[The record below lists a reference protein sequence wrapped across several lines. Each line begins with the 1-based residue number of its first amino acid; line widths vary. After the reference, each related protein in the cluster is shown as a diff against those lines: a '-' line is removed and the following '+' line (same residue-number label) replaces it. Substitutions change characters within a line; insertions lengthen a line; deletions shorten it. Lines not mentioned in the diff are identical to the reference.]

1 MSPTQMTL
9 SDPSHAAEQRK
20 NLPSLAPDSV
30 VSTILRIQTRLAIKA
45 RDDNRKM
52 GGFPLGKNPVSSPSP
67 SLPQSPS
74 FLACSV
80 PNCGSF
86 LMLQRK
92 AKTKFIWVIMP

>member
-52 GGFPLGKNPVSSPSP
+52 GGVSPWEESSLLSLSFTPPEPLLPCMLSSQLWLISNASEEGKN
-67 SLPQSPS
+67 
-74 FLACSV
+74 
-80 PNCGSF
+80 
-86 LMLQRK
+86 
-92 AKTKFIWVIMP
+92 